1 MTLSRRTCLL
11 GLSLAALAAWPRG
24 VAAEGAYPS
33 GPIRLIVPFPP
44 GGPAD
49 VTARIVAEDMAR
61 QLGQPIIVENK
72 GGAGGNIGAGL
83 AAKAPADGYTLFY
96 ASGGTHGINPSLY
109 RQIPYDPIG
118 DFRGV
123 ALACTLANIFVANP
137 KFPANDMAGLIAL
150 AKARPGQIS
159 YASAGNG
166 TTTHMSAELLR
177 AMTGI
182 DIVHVPYKGGGP
194 AMNDLLGGHVEL
206 MVDGLPTSAPHIK
219 SGRLKGLGVTS
230 ATADPNLP
238 TVPPVSATVPGYEAV
253 AWFAILAPA
262 KTPDAVVEKL
272 NASANAALA
281 TPEVRDRFAGFGAF
295 PGGGS
300 PQALDAFI
308 QAELTKWRKV
318 VETTGAHVD

>member
-1 MTLSRRTCLL
+1 MTLSRRACLL
-11 GLSLAALAAWPRG
+11 GLSLAALAARPQG
-24 VAAEGAYPS
+24 ADAQTAYPN

-109 RQIPYDPIG
+109 RQIPYDPTG

-137 KFPANDMAGLIAL
+137 KFPASDMAGLIAL
-150 AKARPGQIS
+150 AKANPGKIT
-159 YASAGNG
+159 YASAGSG
-166 TTTHMSAELLR
+166 TTTHMSAELLKS
-177 AMTGI
+177 MTGI
-182 DIVHVPYKGGGP
+182 DIVHIPYKGGGP

-219 SGRLKGLGVTS
+219 AGRLKGLGVTS

-238 TVPPVSATVPGYEAV
+238 SVPPVSATVPGYEAV
-253 AWFAILAPA
+253 AWFAFVAPA

-272 NASANAALA
+272 NAAANAALSS
-281 TPEVRDRFAGFGAF
+281 PDVRERFAGFGAF
-295 PGGGS
+295 QGSGS
-300 PQALDAFI
+300 PQMLDAFI
-308 QAELTKWRKV
+308 QTELTKWRKV

>member
-1 MTLSRRTCLL
+1 MPLSRRACLL
-11 GLSLAALAAWPRG
+11 GLSLATLAARPRMA
-24 VAAEGAYPS
+24 AAEGAYPAA
-33 GPIRLIVPFPP
+33 PIRLIVPFPP

-109 RQIPYDPIG
+109 RQVPYDPTG

-137 KFPANDMAGLIAL
+137 KFPADDMACLIAL
-150 AKARPGQIS
+150 AKANPGKIS
-159 YASAGNG
+159 YASAGSG
-166 TTTHMSAELLR
+166 TTTHMSAELLK

-230 ATADPNLP
+230 TKADPNLP
-238 TVPPVSATVPGYEAV
+238 AVPPVSATVPGYEAV
-253 AWFAILAPA
+253 AWFAFLAPA
-262 KTPDAVVEKL
+262 KTPDTIVDKL
-272 NASANAALA
+272 NGAANAALA
-281 TPEVRDRFAGFGAF
+281 SPEVRARFAGFGAY
-295 PGGGS
+295 PGGGT
-300 PQALDAFI
+300 PQDLDAFI
-308 QAELTKWRKV
+308 RAELAKWRKV
-318 VETTGAHVD
+318 VEATGAHVD

>member
-1 MTLSRRTCLL
+1 MTLSRRACLL

-253 AWFAILAPA
+253 AWFAFLAPA

-272 NASANAALA
+272 NAAANAALA
-281 TPEVRDRFAGFGAF
+281 TPEVRERFAGFGAF

-300 PQALDAFI
+300 PQVLDAFI

>member
-253 AWFAILAPA
+253 AWFAFLAPA

-272 NASANAALA
+272 NAAANAALA
-281 TPEVRDRFAGFGAF
+281 TPEVRERFAGFGAF

-300 PQALDAFI
+300 PQVLDAFI